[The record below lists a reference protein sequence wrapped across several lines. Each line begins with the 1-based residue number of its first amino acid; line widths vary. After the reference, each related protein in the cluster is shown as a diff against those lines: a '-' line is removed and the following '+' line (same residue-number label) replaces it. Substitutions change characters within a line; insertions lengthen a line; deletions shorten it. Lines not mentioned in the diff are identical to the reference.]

1 MLYNFD
7 RTQYGIYLIQNLIMP
22 RYSLVCVYLFCLVVD
37 SRAVFWWHLNT
48 RLKFKYFYHH
58 FSHLTKMV
66 FIPEWYYAV
75 LVSETSKILNLNA
88 LTIWMAGGQHNT
100 VGIQLS
106 DMSGNRMA
114 KSSPIAKWFINWMVT
129 WIVDKKSGS
138 RMVHRCLYYHSV
150 TRLFVRYSGQHLVT
164 GEKVW

>member
-1 MLYNFD
+1 
-7 RTQYGIYLIQNLIMP
+7 
-22 RYSLVCVYLFCLVVD
+22 
-37 SRAVFWWHLNT
+37 
-48 RLKFKYFYHH
+48 
-58 FSHLTKMV
+58 MV

-150 TRLFVRYSGQHLVT
+150 TRLFVRYWGQHLVT